1 MHSDQQAAQQVG
13 ITILNTSLCIY
24 YLFHNLISSFVFE
37 YESIHSRHKVTQTY
51 TTGFLFCRVIRAQS
65 RFSCQNLQ
73 TFTLQCET
81 FHNQVDN

>member
-37 YESIHSRHKVTQTY
+37 YGSIHSRHKVTQTY
-51 TTGFLFCRVIRAQS
+51 NRIFV
-65 RFSCQNLQ
+65 LQ
-73 TFTLQCET
+73 GHPSTVSLLLPKPSNIHFTM
-81 FHNQVDN
+81 